1 MTSELLEK
9 AREFEAE
16 KLRQIQETERP
27 AFHLTG
33 GCGWINDPNGLSYY
47 KGEYHLFHQYHPYSN
62 LWGPMHWGHAKSKDL
77 LSWERLPAAMAPDQ
91 TYDNFGCFS
100 GSALELAD
108 GRHLLLYT
116 GVQTIPDAPE
126 GKDGRQTQ
134 CLAFG
139 DGVNYEK
146 YEGNPVI
153 QPETLPEGCST
164 VDFRDPKMWQ
174 EEDGTFYTV
183 VAGMKQDGN
192 GLIALYKSADAL
204 NWEFC
209 GILAESSKQLGGMWE
224 CPDFF
229 ELDGKKV
236 LMVSPMAM
244 IPKEK
249 EYHVGHTTLAMIGG
263 YDKERCRFEQETMQ
277 QIDDGIDFYA
287 PQSLLTPDGRRVM
300 IGWMQSWP
308 NSKFVPDGAK
318 YFGQMTMPRELHIRD
333 GRLIQTPVREL
344 ENYRGER
351 VLHENVT
358 VKDQDLMLDGVEGRI
373 LDMTITVREFSE
385 LECLDIL
392 VAANEGY
399 HTSVSFMP
407 AKGLLHIDRSFSG
420 YLYDIVHSRDIPAE
434 PKNGQLELRFV
445 MDRYS
450 LEIFV
455 NGGETTGTAVL
466 FTPLEAQKIIF
477 RAQGTAQMDVEKY
490 ELKF

>member
-209 GILAESSKQLGGMWE
+209 GILSESSKQLGGMWE

-244 IPKEK
+244 IPK
-249 EYHVGHTTLAMIGG
+249 
-263 YDKERCRFEQETMQ
+263 
-277 QIDDGIDFYA
+277 
-287 PQSLLTPDGRRVM
+287 
-300 IGWMQSWP
+300 
-308 NSKFVPDGAK
+308 
-318 YFGQMTMPRELHIRD
+318 
-333 GRLIQTPVREL
+333 
-344 ENYRGER
+344 
-351 VLHENVT
+351 
-358 VKDQDLMLDGVEGRI
+358 
-373 LDMTITVREFSE
+373 
-385 LECLDIL
+385 
-392 VAANEGY
+392 
-399 HTSVSFMP
+399 
-407 AKGLLHIDRSFSG
+407 
-420 YLYDIVHSRDIPAE
+420 
-434 PKNGQLELRFV
+434 
-445 MDRYS
+445 
-450 LEIFV
+450 
-455 NGGETTGTAVL
+455 
-466 FTPLEAQKIIF
+466 
-477 RAQGTAQMDVEKY
+477 
-490 ELKF
+490 